1 MNLFS
6 SRWKSINIIPGKASF
21 SNDLRAQ
28 TNEVM
33 DQLTENVNR
42 IANMLATYHDVDI
55 QQFLLLTISFYVY

>member
-6 SRWKSINIIPGKASF
+6 SRWKSINIILGKASF

-55 QQFLLLTISFYVY
+55 QQFLLLTISFFVY